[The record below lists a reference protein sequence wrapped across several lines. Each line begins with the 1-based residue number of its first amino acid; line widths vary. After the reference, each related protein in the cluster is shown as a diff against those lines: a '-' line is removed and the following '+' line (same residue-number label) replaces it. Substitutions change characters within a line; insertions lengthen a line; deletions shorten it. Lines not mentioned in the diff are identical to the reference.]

1 MGKAL
6 AAGQKSDLILRSL
19 GTLKSLKQGMPRPAR
34 ILRKVSLELSN
45 DL

>member
-19 GTLKSLKQGMPRPAR
+19 GTLEESQAGDASAGQDSKEG
-34 ILRKVSLELSN
+34 LSGVVQ
-45 DL
+45 